1 MSAEKLT
8 YKQLFNKVVELEKEN
23 IQLKNEVDAL
33 WIMLDEMKQSD
44 IQNYTNMLEDIAKDA
59 LTNRLMMSTVKGK
72 A

>member
-33 WIMLDEMKQSD
+33 WTMLDEMKQSD
-44 IQNYTNMLEDIAKDA
+44 VQNYTNMLEDIAKDA